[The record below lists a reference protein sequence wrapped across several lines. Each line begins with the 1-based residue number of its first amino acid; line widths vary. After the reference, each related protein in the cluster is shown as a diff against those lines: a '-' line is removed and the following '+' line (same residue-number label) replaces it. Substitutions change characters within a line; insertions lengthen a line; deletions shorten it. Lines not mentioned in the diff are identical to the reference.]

1 MHILAISGSL
11 RANSTNMTLLRA
23 IAQLVPPDVRITLYD
38 GLDTLPHFSPDRD
51 GEHVNPAVTDFR
63 DQLRTADAVLIS
75 SPEYAHGVPGTL
87 KNALDWIVSSGEF
100 MHKPVGLINAS
111 PYATH
116 AQASLTETLTVM
128 MANVVAEASPVV
140 ALHGRKLDEAG
151 ILADEELAGALR
163 KALAALV
170 GITDDD
176 EVR

>member
-11 RANSTNMTLLRA
+11 RANSTNTTLLRA
-23 IAQLVPPDVRITLYD
+23 VAQLAPPGVHVTLYD
-38 GLDTLPHFSPDRD
+38 GLDRLPHFSPDRD

-100 MHKPVGLINAS
+100 MNKPVGLINAS

-128 MANVVAEASPVV
+128 MADVIAEASPVV
-140 ALHGRKLDEAG
+140 HLHGRKLDEAG
-151 ILADEELAGALR
+151 ILADKDLVGMLQ

-170 GITDDD
+170 RVD
-176 EVR
+176 